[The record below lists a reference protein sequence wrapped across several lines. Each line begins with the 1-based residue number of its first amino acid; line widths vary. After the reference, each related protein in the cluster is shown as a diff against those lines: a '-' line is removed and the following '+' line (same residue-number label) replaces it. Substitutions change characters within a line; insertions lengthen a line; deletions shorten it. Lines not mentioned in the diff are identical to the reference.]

1 MAKVQ
6 VAVASLVDEVVLANT
21 PRRCIVSTSKKILFV
36 LGAIALILLC
46 AGCGLVGS
54 FQSTQI
60 TLLDLQQKEQRGD
73 SQYHGALDI
82 VTQKIIGA
90 FDLADRQIAHEDRA
104 YQLLSEARQNYE
116 NAAATG
122 TPPEQVQAAQ
132 GFSLAFQ
139 ALAED
144 NPEFASAAVVQD
156 AMNTMEEAVN
166 EVFTAFQD
174 WQDAVLNYNRY
185 RGQLFMPLFVG
196 NTLGFPRAFDYYEGV
211 NQSLDMRELI
221 PSTPAP

>member
-1 MAKVQ
+1 MSTTNKI
-6 VAVASLVDEVVLANT
+6 LVVLG
-21 PRRCIVSTSKKILFV
+21 S
-36 LGAIALILLC
+36 IAVILLC
-46 AGCGLVGS
+46 AGFGLVGS
-54 FQSTQI
+54 LQSTQVS
-60 TLLDLQQKEQRGD
+60 LLQKQQMVGRGEA
-73 SQYHGALDI
+73 QYGGALDI
-82 VTQKIIGA
+82 VTQKIVGA

-104 YQLLSEARQNYE
+104 YQALSEARQSYE
-116 NAAATG
+116 NAAASG

-174 WQDAVLNYNRY
+174 WQDAVLDYNQY
-185 RGQLFMPLFVG
+185 RGQLFMPLIAG
-196 NTLGFPRAFDYYEGV
+196 NALGFPRSFEYYEGV
-211 NQSLDMRELI
+211 NQGLDIRELI